1 MQTQRLIQKL
11 KTSNNYA
18 THVDLGKVTSC
29 HDHTYNLNIES
40 MLFIFPHIL
49 SKPKNEILD
58 MKIVTTETKLSENNK
73 QADNSFFFSFF

>member
-1 MQTQRLIQKL
+1 
-11 KTSNNYA
+11 
-18 THVDLGKVTSC
+18 
-29 HDHTYNLNIES
+29 

-73 QADNSFFFSFF
+73 QANNSFFFSFF